1 MSEPVHAI
9 RNIGPRSV
17 EGFARAG
24 LHTAEDVREIGADV
38 AYARLI
44 AAGTRP
50 HFIGYYALV
59 LGLQGRHWN
68 DIDAQEKAALR
79 GRFDAIVA
87 GAGGKARSA
96 LEAEL
101 DRLGV
106 TDRVAP
112 SRK

>member
-9 RNIGPRSV
+9 RNIGPKSV

-24 LHTAEDVREIGADV
+24 LHNAEDVREIGADA

-44 AAGTRP
+44 ASGTRP

-68 DIDAQEKAALR
+68 DIDPEEKAALR
-79 GRFDAIVA
+79 LRFDAIV
-87 GAGGKARSA
+87 GGSKPDHPSA

-106 TDRVAP
+106 VDRP
-112 SRK
+112 GR